1 MGMKRSDK
9 KIIMILLAAIFLV
22 TACNF
27 PLKPGSFKFKRYPTL
42 DPAIF
47 DVHQTPTAP
56 APLNQSTSERIEI
69 ESTPSIIEASIFY
82 TAQSGDT
89 LNTVAKHF
97 SVDAGQITSSEAIP
111 LRGLINPGQKLVI
124 PLTEVNAHF
133 MPLILPDSAVI
144 HSPCSWDF
152 NVTDYVSGTGGY
164 LAFLEQ
170 KVGNEIL
177 SGAEIIQRVAENN
190 SINPRLLLALVEFRS
205 GWVFRYDSSPDII
218 HPLDLGLANYEGFYL
233 ELAAAARLINTGYY
247 YWREGKLS
255 EITFTD
261 LRSQRIPSNLNAGS
275 VGIEYLFAQLYP
287 SYALEN
293 VLYSEG
299 GFIPLYHSMFGSPW
313 ECARSV
319 EPLLPGG
326 LQPPNLE
333 LPFAAGE
340 TWALTGGLHSDWN
353 SGTPMGA
360 LDFAPVTGEAVCAVS
375 QTRVRASAP
384 GVVTHSANG
393 MVILSIED
401 ALGQP
406 TGWQVVYMHIAAS
419 GRASVATHLNSG
431 DPIGHPSCE
440 GGAATGTHV
449 HMTRKYKGE
458 WIGAEDP
465 FPFTLSG
472 YTALTGMPVFQ
483 GGLVNGARIITPRQD
498 ARADSII
505 IR

>member
-1 MGMKRSDK
+1 MKPLNK
-9 KIIMILLAAIFLV
+9 KIIILLLAALLLV

-27 PLKPGSFKFKRYPTL
+27 PLKPGSFRFRRYPTL

-47 DVHQTPTAP
+47 DIHRTPTISGT
-56 APLNQSTSERIEI
+56 QSNLPSDWIDL
-69 ESTPSIIEASIFY
+69 ESTPSIIETSILY

-97 SVDAGQITSSEAIP
+97 SVDLGQISSPEAIP
-111 LRGLINPGQKLVI
+111 LKGLIDPGQTLVI
-124 PLTEVNAHF
+124 PLTEVNARF

-144 HSPCSWDF
+144 HSPCARDF
-152 NVTDYVSGTGGY
+152 DVLNYISDAGGY

-170 KVGNEIL
+170 KIGNEIL
-177 SGAEIIQRVAENN
+177 SGAEIVQRVADNN
-190 SINPRLLLALVEFRS
+190 SINPRLLLALVEFHS
-205 GWVFRYDSSPDII
+205 GWVFRYDTSPDTI

-261 LRSQRIPSNLNAGS
+261 LRSQRIPSNMNAGS

-299 GFIPLYHSMFGSPW
+299 GFIPLYHSMFGDPW

-326 LQPPNLE
+326 LQSPNLE

-340 TWALTGGLHSDWN
+340 TWALTGGLHPDWN

-375 QTRVRASAP
+375 QAWVRASAP

-401 ALGQP
+401 APGQP
-406 TGWQVVYMHIAAS
+406 TGWEIVYMHIAAS
-419 GRASVATHLNSG
+419 GRAPVGTHLNTG

-472 YTALTGMPVFQ
+472 FTALTEMPVFQ